1 MLILI
6 LYNFLT
12 ISEILK
18 EKKNQTNNKK
28 PNQKKI
34 QKKKNFK
41 CQCIH
46 KTQTILF
53 KLFLHVNYPSNKL
66 SFMLT

>member
-6 LYNFLT
+6 HYNFLT

-28 PNQKKI
+28 PNQKNNPKEKEL
-34 QKKKNFK
+34 QVPMY
-41 CQCIH
+41 
-46 KTQTILF
+46 TQNTD
-53 KLFLHVNYPSNKL
+53 H
-66 SFMLT
+66 SF